1 MGGRGERRGKA
12 NLRQQKKTLAFAL
25 SPLQTH
31 TLCLSG
37 SHTHAEGG
45 TGRLSLI
52 LRDSARSVLDS
63 AQQGRRSTHRVNAAT
78 AASQSQGDPD
88 PAQPAALPLP
98 PPLPRP
104 GWWGGREPAGTGC

>member
-1 MGGRGERRGKA
+1 MGGGGERRGKA
-12 NLRQQKKTLAFAL
+12 NLRQKKALAFAL

-37 SHTHAEGG
+37 THTHAEGG

-98 PPLPRP
+98 PPRPRP
-104 GWWGGREPAGTGC
+104 GAGGREPAGTGG